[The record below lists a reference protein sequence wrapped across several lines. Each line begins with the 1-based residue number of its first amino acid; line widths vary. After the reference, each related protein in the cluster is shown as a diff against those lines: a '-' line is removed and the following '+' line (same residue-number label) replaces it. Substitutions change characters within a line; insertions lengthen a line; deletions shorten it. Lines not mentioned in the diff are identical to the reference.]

1 MNKTDARV
9 KKTHKL
15 LLDGFM
21 QLISEKDFEDVTVSE
36 ICKRSGVHRATFY
49 QHFNDKFEFLNFC
62 FENSLSEIELD
73 DVQINTSPQNVKESF
88 MYFIKKT
95 FEYVQKNRLIFSII
109 CSEKHSISLGM
120 SFIAA
125 VEAYC
130 FSKISLVLPKA
141 SKESLEIFSSFYSNA
156 FIGVI
161 KWYVLYDGDYP
172 LEEIYEFLE
181 RRVDELC
188 SYYEKTYFNEN

>member
-1 MNKTDARV
+1 MEASKLEELYFCKKDLYAPLNTFSKSIIFCTSCTNKY
-9 KKTHKL
+9 KL
-15 LLDGFM
+15 F
-21 QLISEKDFEDVTVSE
+21 SVSW
-36 ICKRSGVHRATFY
+36 
-49 QHFNDKFEFLNFC
+49 
-62 FENSLSEIELD
+62 LSK
-73 DVQINTSPQNVKESF
+73 NVKESF

-109 CSEKHSISLGM
+109 CSEKHSISLGR
-120 SFIAA
+120 SFISA

-161 KWYVLYDGDYP
+161 KWYVLHDRDYP
-172 LEEIYEFLE
+172 LEKIYDFLE

-188 SYYEKTYFNEN
+188 SYYEKAYFNEN